1 MVYILSRTGRE
12 TEALGLLLRELQD
25 VQQAVQFVQS
35 HPSAPALWGALI
47 DHALLNARFLAQ
59 LLDHIGAC
67 EVSPLAVISRV
78 PPKASLPLLRQRL
91 VTLLA
96 QQGFQVSLNE
106 QCNDILGEDTLHLQ
120 RNLNQ
125 TQRRA
130 QKVEPS
136 WRCVACARP
145 LFLPPSTAAG
155 GAAGAAGQAQ
165 GPGSGASGSASA
177 ATATGQGPLLTAPP
191 QIWGSRGGPG
201 GVVVFSNRIVYH
213 SVCFQKTL

>member
-1 MVYILSRTGRE
+1 MVYIISRTGRE

-25 VQQAVQFVQS
+25 VQQAVHFVQS

-67 EVSPLAVISRV
+67 EVNPLAVISRV
-78 PPKASLPLLRQRL
+78 PPKATLPLLRQRL

-136 WRCVACARP
+136 WRCVACSRP

-155 GAAGAAGQAQ
+155 AAGPAGQSQGQGPAAAG
-165 GPGSGASGSASA
+165 
-177 ATATGQGPLLTAPP
+177 ATGQGPLLTAPP

-213 SVCFQKTL
+213 RICLQKTL